1 MSLFLGWLVVVRGNQ
16 QLHTACRT
24 LHTIYSSK
32 LDIKCNNTDDIV
44 FVRKQLSIN
53 SVGKSSNYTVMKDQE
68 CQNTS
73 SSKCFLSMTSD
84 SSTAYTS
91 KISLYCNGKHSC
103 ALKESDLKPFA
114 DRFTTLCRCCWN
126 HIYHLRI
133 RVFFECLPCKYFV
146 NLMYC
151 FFFIYLS
158 SNTNIPFGL
167 QYKILHW
174 YRLNVK
180 YLTSTVIVHKHLP
193 WILIQ

>member
-1 MSLFLGWLVVVRGNQ
+1 MLLFLGLSVVVRSNQ

-24 LHTIYSSK
+24 LHIIHGSN

-53 SVGKSSNYTVMKDQE
+53 SVGKTSIFTVMRDQE

-73 SSKCFLSMTSD
+73 SSTCFLSMTSD
-84 SSTAYTS
+84 SPTAYTS

-103 ALKESDLKPFA
+103 ALNESDLKPFA
-114 DRFTTLCRCCWN
+114 DRFTKLCRCCWN

-151 FFFIYLS
+151 FLIYLS
-158 SNTNIPFGL
+158 SNIDIPFGL

-180 YLTSTVIVHKHLP
+180 LLKSTVIVHKHSP
-193 WILIQ
+193 WFLIQ

>member
-1 MSLFLGWLVVVRGNQ
+1 MVVVRSNQ

-24 LHTIYSSK
+24 LHTIHGSN

-53 SVGKSSNYTVMKDQE
+53 SFGKSSTFTEMRDGE

-73 SSKCFLSMTSD
+73 SSTCFLSMTSD
-84 SSTAYTS
+84 ISTVYTA
-91 KISLYCNGKHSC
+91 KISPYCNGKHSC
-103 ALKESDLKPFA
+103 TLKMSDLEPFA
-114 DRFTTLCRCCWN
+114 EKFTTSCRCCTD
-126 HIYHLRI
+126 HFFQIRI
-133 RVFFECLPCKYFV
+133 GVFFECLPCKYFV

-151 FFFIYLS
+151 FSIYLS
-158 SNTNIPFGL
+158 LNIDIPFGL

-180 YLTSTVIVHKHLP
+180 YSTSTAIVHKHSP
-193 WILIQ
+193 WFLIQ